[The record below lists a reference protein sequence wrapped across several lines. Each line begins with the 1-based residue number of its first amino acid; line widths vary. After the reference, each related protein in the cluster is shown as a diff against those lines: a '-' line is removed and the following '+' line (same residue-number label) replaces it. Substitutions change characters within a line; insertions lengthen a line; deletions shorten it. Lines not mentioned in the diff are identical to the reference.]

1 MSRPLDIHDL
11 PENVVRFHQPHKPHP
26 LGYDV
31 CCGCLRLSELY
42 EEWPMCRWCADS
54 FCPFGQDCQQP
65 GTLQDNEGR
74 ETCVCATCT
83 TSRTCEKCKASD
95 VETREVQTER
105 GPDVYERRCQRCNP
119 KAWETQ
125 DAWEGR
131 YEAI

>member
-54 FCPFGQDCQQP
+54 FCPDCQLA
-65 GTLQDNEGR
+65 GSVEDNEGR
-74 ETCVCATCT
+74 ETCLCRGCVEA
-83 TSRTCEKCKASD
+83 RTCESCHATD
-95 VETREVQTER
+95 VWTQVIRVER
-105 GPDVYERRCQRCNP
+105 DPNVDERLCRRC
-119 KAWETQ
+119 A
-125 DAWEGR
+125 GR
-131 YEAI
+131 RWVMTRDEAEQEA